1 MLIVTVA
8 LAPIMVAS
16 VIQGMERAHT
26 DTIQVDERLIE
37 TAQTAGS
44 SEENMLAAAEQIA
57 RALANMPAVR
67 DATPDCSR
75 ALSDALKGLSFFTN
89 IARIDDKGHVVCAA
103 NPLALGRDVSFR
115 PVWHLAMKSRDFV
128 LSERIVSPLTDQPVI
143 SGMLPLLKDGKAFG
157 VIAIGIDVR
166 WLDYM
171 VHTSK
176 LPEGSVVA
184 VFDHSGAII
193 ASDNPDIAAHVFAHP
208 NIAANDVRSAP
219 DAEGHIW
226 RYAVAPLLGRNVYVG
241 FAMRQATLFGATYL
255 HVGTDFVLPVFMI
268 ALTWL
273 AIWFG
278 AERLV
283 TRWITQ
289 LRRIS
294 MAYRSGHYAIRPSLA
309 GAPQEFQQLGEA
321 LSAMA
326 DSIQERDRNLREAV
340 AQKTMM
346 VREVHHRVKNNL
358 QIVMSLLNLQAG
370 RVRDP
375 SARDAL
381 KQAQMRINALAL
393 VHRTL
398 HEIEDQSFIQLDRL
412 LSDLTQQT
420 CDGFGAQREGLR
432 VETVMVPRL
441 VGSHIAV
448 PLALFTA
455 EALTNIFKHAYPGAR
470 AGRIRVT
477 LKQAGENELVLAIED
492 DGVGFAGADLP
503 REDLSVGSQL
513 INTFAQQ
520 VGGTVTT
527 SSVPGRGT
535 LVELRFPEPGTHE
548 PP

>member
-8 LAPIMVAS
+8 LVPIMVAS
-16 VIQGMERAHT
+16 VVQGLERVRN
-26 DTIQVDERLIE
+26 DTALVRDRLIE
-37 TAQTAGS
+37 TVHAAGS

-57 RALANMPAVR
+57 RALANMPEVR
-67 DATPDCSR
+67 DAGPDCSR
-75 ALSDALKGLSFFTN
+75 ALADALKGLSFFTN
-89 IARIDDKGHVVCAA
+89 IARIDDKGRVVCAA
-103 NPLALGRDVSFR
+103 NPLALGRDVNHR
-115 PVWHLAMKSRDFV
+115 AVWRLAMKSRDFV
-128 LSERIVSPLTDQPVI
+128 LSERIVSPLTDQPI
-143 SGMLPLLKDGKAFG
+143 ITGMLPLLKDGKAFG
-157 VIAIGIDVR
+157 TIAIGIDVR

-171 VHTSK
+171 VHTSR

-184 VFDHSGAII
+184 IFDHNGTII
-193 ASDNPDIAAHVFAHP
+193 ASDNPAVAAHVFDHP
-208 NIAANDVRSAP
+208 DFTPNTVKSAA
-219 DAEGHIW
+219 DAQGHIW
-226 RYAVAPLLGRNVYVG
+226 NYATTALLARNIYVG
-241 FAMRQATLFGATYL
+241 FAMRQLTLFGATYV
-255 HVGTDFVLPVFMI
+255 HVGTDFLLPIFMI
-268 ALTWL
+268 VLTWL

-283 TRWITQ
+283 TRWTTQ

-294 MAYRSGHYAIRPSLA
+294 LAYRSGHYAIRPSLA
-309 GAPQEFQQLGEA
+309 GAPQEFRQLGEA

-370 RVRDP
+370 RLRDP
-375 SARDAL
+375 AAQAAL

-412 LSDLTQQT
+412 LTDLTHQT

-441 VGSHIAV
+441 VGSHVAV

-455 EALTNIFKHAYPGAR
+455 ETLTNIFKHAYPGAK

-477 LKQAGENELVLAIED
+477 LREAGNNDLSLTVED
-492 DGVGFAGADLP
+492 DGVGFSADAQ
-503 REDLSVGSQL
+503 RDEMSVGSQL
-513 INTFAQQ
+513 IHSFAQQ

-527 SSVPGRGT
+527 NSMQGRGT
-535 LVELRFPEPGTHE
+535 IVELLFPEPGTNE